1 MRLPNGYGCI
11 YKIGGKRRKP
21 FAVRVTTGWADDGKQ
36 LVKCLGTFRTR
47 TEALAFLKEYN
58 EHPYDVDSRHITFS
72 ELYSK
77 WVNWKYKDK
86 PVPNSYISAYK
97 WAATLHDMFFLDI
110 RPDDLQNAVDNCK
123 KGYSTKKNI
132 KILCN
137 QLYKYAMRIE
147 ITSTNYSQFIIL
159 PTATL
164 SRVHKPFTQ
173 SEIKTLWKH
182 IEDAGVRYALVY
194 IYTGLRP
201 SELLHIKREN
211 VFLDKKYML
220 GGMKTAAGK
229 NRIIP
234 IANKIMPFITD
245 MYNDGGE
252 YLAMSKKDNNPL
264 FTYDRLRSH
273 FWERSPILSKM
284 AHLPHDG
291 RHTCATLL
299 SDADINKKIIQL
311 ILGHA
316 SKDIT
321 DRVYTH
327 KTIEQLID
335 AINKICIN
343 AND

>member
-1 MRLPNGYGCI
+1 MRLPNGYGSI

-21 FAVRVTTGWADDGKQ
+21 FAVRITTGWADNGKQ
-36 LVKCLGTFRTR
+36 IIKYLGTFRTR
-47 TEALAFLKEYN
+47 AEALAFLKEYN
-58 EHPYDVDSRHITFS
+58 DNPYDAYARHLTFADI
-72 ELYSK
+72 YKK
-77 WVNWKYKDK
+77 WAAWKYKDDDIS
-86 PVPNSYISAYK
+86 NSYISAYK
-97 WAATLHDMFFLDI
+97 WAAALHDKPFLDL
-110 RPDDLQNAVDNCK
+110 RPDDLQAAVDQCG

-147 ITSTNYSQFIIL
+147 ITNTNYSQFIIL
-159 PTATL
+159 PAATL

-173 SEIKTLWKH
+173 PEIKTLREH
-182 IEDAGVRYALVY
+182 TGDIGVRYALIY

-201 SELLHIKREN
+201 SELLRIKREN
-211 VFLDKKYML
+211 VFIDKQYML

-234 IANKIMPFITD
+234 IARKIMPFIAD
-245 MYNDGGE
+245 MYRDGGE
-252 YLAMSKKDNNPL
+252 YLALSQKDKKPL

-273 FWERSPILSKM
+273 VWERSPILSKM
-284 AHLPHDG
+284 DHLPHDG

-299 SDADINKKIIQL
+299 SDADINKKTIQL

-321 DRVYTH
+321 DKVYTH
-327 KTIEQLID
+327 ETIEQLIE
-335 AINKICIN
+335 AINKI
-343 AND
+343 